1 MVRFKVRQVSM
12 STTLIENNYGASHVR
27 LIKVRRLQDRHDLKE
42 LSVGIQF
49 EGEFESSY
57 ITGDNRSILPAD
69 TIKNTVYAL
78 AKLYTIEQI
87 EDFAQQLINH
97 FLTDNSQVKR
107 VRVEIAEY
115 LWTRIPFGGKQHPW
129 SFMPAGPERRTTI
142 VTGTRETVFIESGI
156 ENLQV
161 VKTTG
166 SGFEGYLHDPFTTL
180 KETSDRIL
188 VTAVKASW
196 LYSDNEIPFSVYW
209 HGIRQAILDTFVEH
223 ESRSMQY
230 TLHAM
235 AEAVL
240 ERYEDIAEI
249 HLWVPNKDCRLVDLG
264 LFGLENKNEVF
275 APAEEPFELIEA
287 RLRRETL
294 D

>member
-1 MVRFKVRQVSM
+1 M
-12 STTLIENNYGASHVR
+12 STTILNNNYGASQVR
-27 LIKVRRLQDRHDLKE
+27 LLKVRRMQDRHDLKE

-49 EGEFESSY
+49 EGEFANSY
-57 ITGDNRSILPAD
+57 TAGDNRSILPAD

-97 FLTDNSQVKR
+97 FLTDNSQVRK
-107 VRVEIAEY
+107 VEVDIAEY
-115 LWTRIPFGGKQHPW
+115 LWTRIPFGGKPHPW
-129 SFMPAGPERRTTI
+129 SFTPSGPERRTCV
-142 VTGTRETVFIESGI
+142 VTGTRDTTIIEAGI
-156 ENLQV
+156 ENLQII
-161 VKTTG
+161 KTTG

-188 VTAVKASW
+188 ATAVRASW
-196 LYSDNEIPFSVYW
+196 LYSDNEIPFAVYW
-209 HGIRQAILDTFVEH
+209 HGVRQAILDTFVEH

-230 TLHAM
+230 TLHAI

-240 ERYEDIAEI
+240 ERYGDIAEI
-249 HLWVPNKDCRLVDLG
+249 HISLPNKDCRLVDLS
-264 LFGLENKNEVF
+264 LFGLENNNEVF
-275 APAEEPFELIEA
+275 APAEEPYERIEA
-287 RLRRETL
+287 RLRREML

>member
-1 MVRFKVRQVSM
+1 M
-12 STTLIENNYGASHVR
+12 SITLIENNYGAARVR
-27 LIKVRRLQDRHDLKE
+27 LMKVRRMQDRHDLKE

-49 EGEFESSY
+49 EGDFESSY
-57 ITGDNRSILPAD
+57 TAGDNRSILPAD

-87 EDFAQQLINH
+87 EEFAQQLINH
-97 FLTDNSQVKR
+97 FLTDNAQVKR
-107 VRVEIAEY
+107 VRVDIAEH

-129 SFMPAGPERRTTI
+129 SFTPAGLERRTVI
-142 VTGTRETVFIESGI
+142 VTGTRETVFIEAGI

-166 SGFEGYLHDPFTTL
+166 SGFEGYVHDPFTTL

-188 VTAVKASW
+188 STAVKASW

-209 HGIRQAILDTFVEH
+209 HGVRQAILDTFVEH
-223 ESRSMQY
+223 ESRSAQF
-230 TLHAM
+230 TLHAI

-240 ERYEDIAEI
+240 ERYADIAEI
-249 HLWVPNKDCRLVDLG
+249 HLWLPSNDCRLVDLG
-264 LFGLENKNEVF
+264 LFGLENNNEVF
-275 APAEEPFELIEA
+275 APAEGPFELIEA
-287 RLRRETL
+287 RLRRETI

>member
-1 MVRFKVRQVSM
+1 M
-12 STTLIENNYGASHVR
+12 STTLIENSYGAAHVR
-27 LIKVRRLQDRHDLKE
+27 LVKVRRLQDRHDMKE

-57 ITGDNRSILPAD
+57 TSGDNRSILPAD

-87 EDFAQQLINH
+87 EEFALQLINH
-97 FLTDNSQVKR
+97 FLTDNSQVRK
-107 VRVEIAEY
+107 VRVEIAEH
-115 LWTRIPFGGKQHPW
+115 LWTRIPFGGKEHPW
-129 SFMPAGPERRTTI
+129 SFTPGGPERRTAI
-142 VTGTRETVFIESGI
+142 VTGTREAVLIEAGI
-156 ENLQV
+156 DNLQV

-166 SGFEGYLHDPFTTL
+166 SGFEGYVHDPFTTL

-188 VTAVKASW
+188 STAVKATW
-196 LYSDNEIPFSVYW
+196 LYSDNEIPFAVYW
-209 HGIRQAILDTFVEH
+209 HGVRQAILDTFVEH

-235 AEAVL
+235 GDAVL
-240 ERYEDIAEI
+240 ERYGDIAEI
-249 HLWVPNKDCRLVDLG
+249 HLWLPNKDCRLVDLG
-264 LFGLENKNEVF
+264 LFGLENNNEVF
-275 APAEEPFELIEA
+275 APAEEPFEIIEA
-287 RLRRETL
+287 RLRRETT

>member
-1 MVRFKVRQVSM
+1 V
-12 STTLIENNYGASHVR
+12 STTLIEDSYGASHVR
-27 LIKVRRLQDRHDLKE
+27 LIKVRRMQDRHDLKE

-49 EGEFESSY
+49 EGEFASAY
-57 ITGDNRSILPAD
+57 TTGDNRSILPAD

-87 EDFAQQLINH
+87 EDFAQELINH
-97 FLTDNSQVKR
+97 FLTDKPQVRK

-115 LWTRIPFGGKQHPW
+115 LWTRIPFGGKPHPW
-129 SFMPAGPERRTTI
+129 SFMPAGPERRTTV
-142 VTGTRETVFIESGI
+142 VTGNRETVLIEAGI

-180 KETSDRIL
+180 KETADRIL
-188 VTAVKASW
+188 ATAVKASW
-196 LYSDNEIPFSVYW
+196 LYSDNEIPFAVYW
-209 HGIRQAILDTFVEH
+209 HGVREAILDTFVEH

-240 ERYEDIAEI
+240 ERYSDIAEI
-249 HLWVPNKDCRLVDLG
+249 HLSVPNKDCRLVDLG
-264 LFGLENKNEVF
+264 LFGLENNNEVF
-275 APAEEPFELIEA
+275 APAEEPYELIEA
-287 RLRRETL
+287 RLRRESI
-294 D
+294 DE

>member
-1 MVRFKVRQVSM
+1 M
-12 STTLIENNYGASHVR
+12 STTILDNNYGASRVR
-27 LIKVRRLQDRHDLKE
+27 LLKVRRMQDRHDLKE

-49 EGEFESSY
+49 EGEFANSY
-57 ITGDNRSILPAD
+57 TTGDNRSILPAD

-97 FLTDNSQVKR
+97 FLTDNPQVRK
-107 VRVEIAEY
+107 VQVDIAEY
-115 LWTRIPFGGKQHPW
+115 LWTRIPFGGKPHPW
-129 SFMPAGPERRTTI
+129 SFTPSGPERRI
-142 VTGTRETVFIESGI
+142 CVVTGTRDTTIIEAGI
-156 ENLQV
+156 ENLQI

-188 VTAVKASW
+188 ATAVKASW
-196 LYSDNEIPFSVYW
+196 LYSDNEIPFAVYW
-209 HGIRQAILDTFVEH
+209 HGVRQAILDTFVEH

-230 TLHAM
+230 TLHAI

-240 ERYEDIAEI
+240 ERYGDIAEI
-249 HLWVPNKDCRLVDLG
+249 HISLPNKDCRLVDLS
-264 LFGLENKNEVF
+264 LFGLENNNEVF
-275 APAEEPFELIEA
+275 APAEEPYERIEA
-287 RLRRETL
+287 RLRREML